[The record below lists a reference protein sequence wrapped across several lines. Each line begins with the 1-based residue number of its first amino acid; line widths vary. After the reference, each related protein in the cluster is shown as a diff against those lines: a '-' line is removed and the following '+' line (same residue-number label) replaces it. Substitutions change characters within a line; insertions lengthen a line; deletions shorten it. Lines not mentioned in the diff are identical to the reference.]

1 MLLCTKILCLI
12 FMAAFTSCSLMDRV
26 AVKTTASVIK
36 SGSDEVLT
44 EGNWE
49 HFNNAV
55 PGNLKLIEGLWYS
68 DPTNKS
74 LLLMLIKGYGA
85 YGFASKE
92 TIALIDILEEK
103 SNSLNIDQAILT
115 YEKAIFYG
123 LKYLELSGISENEF
137 YDKSFSTKISSEFSR
152 RFNSVDHSAILYF
165 AQALGSS
172 INIQRQNVSKMALL
186 SHVKAML
193 SWVCL
198 ENPEIER
205 GSCGL
210 FNAVIEA
217 STPTLLGGSQKKAKI
232 QFKNLIKKQP
242 YNLLAR
248 ISYVQYHLI
257 PLLEEEEF
265 AVEMEDLRKDIN
277 TWYSYMKGSRNGRTK
292 LYEENRDFNLFN
304 SIAKKKYSVLM
315 KLRKDIF

>member
-1 MLLCTKILCLI
+1 V
-12 FMAAFTSCSLMDRV
+12 A

-36 SGSDEVLT
+36 AGSDEVLT

-49 HFNNAV
+49 HFSEAV

-92 TIALIDILEEK
+92 TIALKDIIEEEDE
-103 SNSLNIDQAILT
+103 SPAIDQAILI

-123 LKYLELSGISENEF
+123 VKYLELSGISQDQF
-137 YDKSFSTKISSEFSR
+137 YNKSFSTKISKEFSR
-152 RFNSVDHSAILYF
+152 KFSSDDYTAILYF
-165 AQALGSS
+165 AQAMGSS

-193 SWVCL
+193 GWVC
-198 ENPEIER
+198 EKDPEIER

-217 STPTLLGGSQKKAKI
+217 STPTLLGGSQKRAKKL
-232 QFKNLIKKQP
+232 FKKLIKKQP

-265 AVEMEDLRKDIN
+265 SVEMESLKKDID
-277 TWYSYMKGSRNGRTK
+277 TWYSYVKGSRSGRTK
-292 LYEENRDFNLFN
+292 LFERNRDFNLYN